1 MVEKFVGLD
10 NSQVF
15 EDAVGQAIKRRLL
28 NFAVT
33 KYNNPDPEVMEAAV
47 NRTKNVVAITR
58 EAILEALKAESEL
71 LIFKQ
76 TFNEP
81 IPTLFISG
89 VLHSIDV
96 IQGEG
101 IVTN

>member
-1 MVEKFVGLD
+1 MGIDK
-10 NSQVF
+10 SRVF
-15 EDAVGQAIKRRLL
+15 EDAVGLAIKTRLL
-28 NFAVT
+28 NFAST
-33 KYNNPDPEVMEAAV
+33 KYNNPDPEVMEALV
-47 NRTKNVVAITR
+47 NRTRNVVAITR
-58 EAILEALKAESEL
+58 EAILEALKAEGEL

-76 TFNEP
+76 TFDEP

-101 IVTN
+101 IVEN